1 MIKFYFVKIFRKL
14 FMGAAVRKSEIHK
27 TAKVDVLCNVSYSKM
42 GKYSYVGEK
51 SGISHAQI
59 GNFVSIS
66 SNCVIGG
73 GGHPIDW
80 VSSSPVFNDHM
91 SILHVQFSKNPY
103 EPHKT
108 TIIDHDV
115 WIGTHCL
122 IKSGVHI
129 HTGAVIGM
137 GSVVTKDVGPYEVW
151 VGNPARC
158 IKKRFD
164 DETIEKLLKS
174 EWYLWEDDKIKE
186 NADLFAT
193 PEAFLEKFCKEE
205 SV

>member
-1 MIKFYFVKIFRKL
+1 MIKYYLVKIFRKL

-27 TAKVDVLCNVSYSKM
+27 TAKVDVLSNVSYCKM

-51 SGISHAQI
+51 SSVSHAEI
-59 GNFVSIS
+59 GNFVSIA
-66 SNCVIGG
+66 SNCAIGA

-80 VSSSPVFNDHM
+80 VSSSPVFNGYK
-91 SILHVQFSKNPY
+91 SILGVQFSQNEYNPY
-103 EPHKT
+103 KKT
-108 TIIDHDV
+108 VIEHDV
-115 WIGTHCL
+115 WIGTHCMV
-122 IKSGVHI
+122 KPGVHI

-164 DETIEKLLKS
+164 DATIEKLLKS
-174 EWYLWEDDKIKE
+174 EWYLWNDDKIKE

-193 PEAFLEKFCKEE
+193 PEVFLEKFCKEE
-205 SV
+205 TV

>member
-1 MIKFYFVKIFRKL
+1 MIKFYFVKAFRKL
-14 FMGAAVRKSEIHK
+14 FLRAAVRCSEIHK
-27 TAKVDVLCNVSYSKM
+27 TAKIDVLCNVSYSRL

-51 SGISHAQI
+51 TSITHTEI
-59 GNFVSIS
+59 GNFVSIAP
-66 SNCVIGG
+66 NCMIGS

-80 VSSSPVFNDHM
+80 ISTSPVFNGYK
-91 SILHVQFSKNPY
+91 SPLGVQFSKNLY
-103 EPHKT
+103 KPHNK

-115 WIGTHCL
+115 WIGTHCM

-164 DETIEKLLKS
+164 DETIDKLLKS

-186 NADLFAT
+186 NADLFAI
-193 PEAFLEKFCKEE
+193 ANIFLEKICKEE
-205 SV
+205 DA